1 MTILR
6 DTIKCDKCGCI
17 ALPDAIRCP
26 KCGALYNRNGSPS
39 SIIDTF
45 RSYPVQAIESPRI
58 QVIRAQYQLT
68 CHHHGTIQVKS
79 SVIGTPMKCPFC
91 E

>member
-26 KCGALYNRNGSPS
+26 KCGALYNRNRSPS
-39 SIIDTF
+39 SIIDTLIP
-45 RSYPVQAIESPRI
+45 YPVQ
-58 QVIRAQYQLT
+58 
-68 CHHHGTIQVKS
+68 
-79 SVIGTPMKCPFC
+79 SV
-91 E
+91 